1 MSVLIGVLSTK
12 TQRKRTKNTIILVF
26 IVVAIVIVTVVI
38 KVVELVVEIVVVV
51 VVVVVIVV
59 VNVVVLVI
67 VIVVQYDA
75 VDSFVLIVCSGIMM
89 AIVKIDYLSSQQIA

>member
-67 VIVVQYDA
+67 VIVVQYDDQIKKFHLCIQ
-75 VDSFVLIVCSGIMM
+75 VFHKISGMI
-89 AIVKIDYLSSQQIA
+89 YCL